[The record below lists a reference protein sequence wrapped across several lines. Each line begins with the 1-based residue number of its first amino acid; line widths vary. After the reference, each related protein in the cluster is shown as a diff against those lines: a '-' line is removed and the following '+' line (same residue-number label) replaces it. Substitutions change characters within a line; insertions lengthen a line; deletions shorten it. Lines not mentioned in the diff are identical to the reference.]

1 MPAQCAVSS
10 RLKDGVPGISVGRQ
24 CYAQHRAQNRGGSHL
39 SDQQFDVVVLGGGS
53 AGYAAALRA
62 KQLGFNVALIE
73 KDKLG
78 GTCLHRGCVPT
89 KALLHSAE
97 VADVAREGAAYGVQ
111 SSVASIDIAGVLG
124 FKDNLIAG
132 KFKGLQGL
140 VKASGVSI
148 IEGEG
153 RLVAAN
159 TVQVGEDRISGTHVI
174 LATGSY
180 SRSLPGLEIGGR
192 VIASEHALEL
202 QEVPKKVVILGG
214 GVIGVEFAS
223 VWRSFGAEVTI
234 VEGLPHLVP
243 NEEESVSKQLERAF
257 RKRGIDF
264 KLGVFF
270 QSVTQDAYGVQVTLA
285 DGTVLEADYLLVAV
299 GRGPATQ
306 GLGFEEVGIEMDHGF
321 VLTNERLATNVPG
334 VYAIGDIVPGLQ
346 LAHRGYQQGIF
357 IAEELAGLNPV
368 VVADAN
374 IPKVTYCDPEIASV
388 GLTEAKAAEKYGAEN
403 ITAYEYNLAGNAK
416 SSILGTAGTVKAVRV
431 NDGPVVGVHMIGA
444 RVGELVGEAQLIVN
458 WEAYP
463 EDVAPFVHGHPTQ
476 NETIGETMLK
486 LAGKPLHAI

>member
-1 MPAQCAVSS
+1 MRRASGTIHAAAMNAHY
-10 RLKDGVPGISVGRQ
+10 RGR
-24 CYAQHRAQNRGGSHL
+24 SHL
-39 SDQQFDVVVLGGGS
+39 ADQQFDIVVLGGGS
-53 AGYAAALRA
+53 AGYATAIRA
-62 KQLGFNVALIE
+62 KQLGFSAAVIE

-97 VADVAREGAAYGVQ
+97 IADVAREGAHYGVQ
-111 SSVASIDIAGVLG
+111 SSVSGIDIAGVNA
-124 FKDNLIAG
+124 FRSNLVEG
-132 KFKGLQGL
+132 KYKGLQGL
-140 VKASGVSI
+140 LKANDITV

-153 RLVAAN
+153 RLVSPN
-159 TVQVGEDRISGTHVI
+159 TVQVGADRITGTHIV

-180 SRSLPGLEIGGR
+180 SRSLPGLEIEGR

-202 QEVPKKVVILGG
+202 QEIPKKVVILGG

-257 RKRGIDF
+257 RKRGIGF

-270 QSVTQDAYGVQVTLA
+270 DSVTQDANGVKVKLA
-285 DGTVLEADYLLVAV
+285 DGTELEADYLLVAV

-306 GLGFEEVGIEMDHGF
+306 GLGFEEVGIEMDRGF

-334 VYAIGDIVPGLQ
+334 VYAVGDIVPGLQ

-357 IAEELAGLNPV
+357 LAEELAGLNPV
-368 VVADAN
+368 VVEDVN

-403 ITAYEYNLAGNAK
+403 ITSYEYNLAGNAK
-416 SSILGTAGTVKAVRV
+416 SSILGTAGSVKAVRL

-463 EDVAPFVHGHPTQ
+463 EDVAPFIHGHPTQ

>member
-1 MPAQCAVSS
+1 MA
-10 RLKDGVPGISVGRQ
+10 D
-24 CYAQHRAQNRGGSHL
+24 QH
-39 SDQQFDVVVLGGGS
+39 FDIVVLGGGS
-53 AGYAAALRA
+53 AGYAAAIRA
-62 KQLGFNVALIE
+62 TQLGLSAAVIE

-89 KALLHSAE
+89 KALLHAAE
-97 VADVAREGAAYGVQ
+97 VADVARDGEVYGVR
-111 SSVASIDIAGVLG
+111 SSVAGIDIEGVNRYRE
-124 FKDNLIAG
+124 NLVAG
-132 KFKGLQGL
+132 KYKGLQGL
-140 VKASGVSI
+140 LKANGITVV
-148 IEGEG
+148 EGEG
-153 RLVAAN
+153 RLVAAD
-159 TVQVGEDRISGTHVI
+159 TVQVGSDRIIGKHVV

-192 VIASEHALEL
+192 VITSEQALEL
-202 QEVPKKVVILGG
+202 TELPSRVAVLGG

-234 VEGLPHLVP
+234 IEALPHLVP

-264 KLGVFF
+264 KLGVRFK
-270 QSVTQDAYGVQVTLA
+270 SVEQDGSGVTVTLE
-285 DGTVLEADYLLVAV
+285 DGATVTADYLLVAV
-299 GRGPATQ
+299 GRGPSTQ
-306 GLGFEEVGIEMDHGF
+306 GLGYEEVGIEMDRGF

-357 IAEELAGLNPV
+357 VAEEIAGLNPV
-368 VVADAN
+368 VVEDVN
-374 IPKVTYCDPEIASV
+374 VPKITYCDPEIASV
-388 GLTEAKAAEKYGAEN
+388 GLTEAKAKEQYGADKVSS
-403 ITAYEYNLAGNAK
+403 YEYNLAGNAK

-463 EDVAPFVHGHPTQ
+463 EDVAPFIHGHPTQ

>member
-1 MPAQCAVSS
+1 MA
-10 RLKDGVPGISVGRQ
+10 
-24 CYAQHRAQNRGGSHL
+24 
-39 SDQQFDVVVLGGGS
+39 DQQFDIVVLGGGS
-53 AGYAAALRA
+53 AGYATALRA
-62 KQLGFNVALIE
+62 KQLGYSVALIE
-73 KDKLG
+73 KEKLG

-97 VADVAREGAAYGVQ
+97 IADVAHEGAKYGVT
-111 SSVASIDIAGVLG
+111 SSVEGIDIAGVLG
-124 FKDNLIAG
+124 FKDNLVAG

-140 VKASGVSI
+140 IKANGIAV

-153 RLVAAN
+153 RLVAPN
-159 TVQVGEDRISGTHVI
+159 TVRVGADDIIGTNIV

-202 QEVPKKVVILGG
+202 QEVPKRVAILGG

-234 VEGLPHLVP
+234 IEGLPHLVP
-243 NEEESVSKQLERAF
+243 NEEESISKQLERAF
-257 RKRGIDF
+257 KKRGIGF
-264 KLGVFF
+264 KLGVRF
-270 QSVTQDAYGVQVTLA
+270 QSVTQNDSSVTVTLEN
-285 DGTVLEADYLLVAV
+285 GETVEADYLLVAV

-306 GLGFEEVGIEMDHGF
+306 GLGFEEVGVNMDRGF
-321 VLTNERLATNVPG
+321 VLTDERLATNVPG
-334 VYAIGDIVPGLQ
+334 VYAVGDIVPGLQ
-346 LAHRGYQQGIF
+346 LAHRGYQQGIYV
-357 IAEELAGLNPV
+357 AEQIAGLNPALIEDV
-368 VVADAN
+368 N

-403 ITAYEYNLAGNAK
+403 VVSYEYNLAGNAK
-416 SSILGTAGTVKAVRV
+416 SSILGTAGSVKAVRV
-431 NDGPVVGVHMIGA
+431 KEGPVVGVHMIGA

-463 EDVAPFVHGHPTQ
+463 EDVAPLVHGHPTQ

>member
-1 MPAQCAVSS
+1 MA
-10 RLKDGVPGISVGRQ
+10 
-24 CYAQHRAQNRGGSHL
+24 
-39 SDQQFDVVVLGGGS
+39 DQQFDIVVLGGGS
-53 AGYAAALRA
+53 AGYAAAIRA
-62 KQLGFNVALIE
+62 TQLGFSAAVIE

-89 KALLHSAE
+89 KALLHAAE
-97 VADVAREGAAYGVQ
+97 IADAAREGEAYGIL
-111 SSVASIDIAGVLG
+111 SSVAGVDAT
-124 FKDNLIAG
+124 KVNAYRENLITG
-132 KFKGLQGL
+132 KYKGLQGL
-140 VKASGVSI
+140 LKANGITVI
-148 IEGEG
+148 AGEG
-153 RLVAAN
+153 RLTSPT
-159 TVQVGEDRISGTHVI
+159 TVQVGDDRITGTHVV

-192 VIASEHALEL
+192 VITSEQALEL
-202 QEVPKKVVILGG
+202 QEVPKRVAILGG

-223 VWRSFGAEVTI
+223 VWRSFGSEVTI

-257 RKRGIDF
+257 RKRGIDY
-264 KLGVFF
+264 KLGVRF
-270 QSVTQDAYGVQVTLA
+270 QSVTQDSDGVTVTLE
-285 DGTVLEADYLLVAV
+285 DGATVTADYLLVAV

-306 GLGFEEVGIEMDHGF
+306 NLGFEEVGIEMDRGF
-321 VLTNERLATNVPG
+321 VLANERLATNVAG

-346 LAHRGYQQGIF
+346 LAHRGYQQGVF
-357 IAEELAGLNPV
+357 VAEEIAGLNPV
-368 VVADAN
+368 VVEDVN

-388 GLTEAKAAEKYGAEN
+388 GLTEAKAAERYGAEN
-403 ITAYEYNLAGNAK
+403 VTSYEYNLAGNAK
-416 SSILGTAGTVKAVRV
+416 SSILGTAGSVKAVRV

-444 RVGELVGEAQLIVN
+444 RVSELVGEAQLIVN

-476 NETIGETMLK
+476 NETIGEAMLK

>member
-1 MPAQCAVSS
+1 MA
-10 RLKDGVPGISVGRQ
+10 
-24 CYAQHRAQNRGGSHL
+24 
-39 SDQQFDVVVLGGGS
+39 DQQFDIVVLGGGS
-53 AGYAAALRA
+53 AGYATAIRA
-62 KQLGFNVALIE
+62 TQLGMSVAVIE

-97 VADVAREGAAYGVQ
+97 VADVAREGAAYGVN
-111 SSVASIDIAGVLG
+111 SVVQSIDIAAVNAFRTKLV
-124 FKDNLIAG
+124 DG

-140 VKASGVSI
+140 LKANGITVI
-148 IEGEG
+148 AGEG
-153 RLVAAN
+153 RLVAPNA
-159 TVQVGEDRISGTHVI
+159 VQVGADRITGTHIV

-180 SRSLPGLEIGGR
+180 SRSLPGLEITGR

-202 QEVPKKVVILGG
+202 AEIPRRVAILGG

-234 VEGLPHLVP
+234 IEGLPHLVP
-243 NEEESVSKQLERAF
+243 NEEESISKQLERAF
-257 RKRGIDF
+257 RKRGIDY
-264 KLGVFF
+264 KLGVRF
-270 QSVTQDAYGVQVTLA
+270 QSVTQDAAGVTVNLE
-285 DGTVLEADYLLVAV
+285 DGTIVEADYLLVAV
-299 GRGPATQ
+299 GRGPLTQ
-306 GLGFEEVGIEMDHGF
+306 GMGYEEVGIEMERGF
-321 VLTNERLATNVPG
+321 VLTNDRLATNVPG
-334 VYAIGDIVPGLQ
+334 VYAAGDIVPGLQ

-357 IAEELAGLNPV
+357 VAEEIAGLNPV
-368 VVADAN
+368 LVEDVN
-374 IPKVTYCDPEIASV
+374 IPKITYCDPEIASV
-388 GLTEAKAAEKYGAEN
+388 GLTEAKAVDKFGADKV
-403 ITAYEYNLAGNAK
+403 ASYEYNLAGNAK
-416 SSILGTAGTVKAVRV
+416 SSILGTAGTIKAVRV
-431 NDGPVVGVHMIGA
+431 IDGPVVGVHMIGA

>member
-1 MPAQCAVSS
+1 MA
-10 RLKDGVPGISVGRQ
+10 
-24 CYAQHRAQNRGGSHL
+24 
-39 SDQQFDVVVLGGGS
+39 DQQFDIVVLGGGS
-53 AGYAAALRA
+53 AGYAAAIRA
-62 KQLGFNVALIE
+62 TQLGFSAAVIE

-97 VADVAREGAAYGVQ
+97 IADVARDGEAYGVLT
-111 SSVASIDIAGVLG
+111 SVSGVDIAGVTR
-124 FKDNLIAG
+124 FRENLVAG

-140 VKASGVSI
+140 LKANGITVI
-148 IEGEG
+148 AGEG
-153 RLVAAN
+153 RLVSPT
-159 TVQVGEDRISGTHVI
+159 TVQVGEDRISGKHVV
-174 LATGSY
+174 LATGSF

-192 VIASEHALEL
+192 VITSEHALEL
-202 QEVPKKVVILGG
+202 HEIPKRVVILGG

-223 VWRSFGAEVTI
+223 VWRSFGSEVTI

-264 KLGVFF
+264 KIGVRFK
-270 QSVTQDAYGVQVTLA
+270 SVTQDANGVSVSLE
-285 DGTVLEADYLLVAV
+285 DGTELAADYLLVAV

-306 GLGFEEVGIEMDHGF
+306 GLGFEEVGIAMDRGF
-321 VLTNERLATNVPG
+321 VLTDERLATNVPG
-334 VYAIGDIVPGLQ
+334 VYAVGDIVPGLQ

-357 IAEELAGLNPV
+357 VAEEIAGLAPV
-368 VVADAN
+368 VVQDVN
-374 IPKVTYCDPEIASV
+374 IPKITYCDPEIASV
-388 GLTEAKAAEKYGAEN
+388 GLTEAKAKEQFGAEN
-403 ITAYEYNLAGNAK
+403 VSSYEYNLAGNAK

-431 NDGPVVGVHMIGA
+431 NNGPVVGVHMIGA

-463 EDVAPFVHGHPTQ
+463 EDVAPFIHGHPTQ
-476 NETIGETMLK
+476 NETIGEAMLK